1 MNKAY
6 EIAKEIVNSGDYT
19 LLADILDEL
28 RINWPSTYNLAL
40 QELRDNIEWNS
51 EEN

>member
-1 MNKAY
+1 MTQEY
-6 EIAKEIVNSGDYT
+6 ETARYIVNSGNYT

-51 EEN
+51 EE